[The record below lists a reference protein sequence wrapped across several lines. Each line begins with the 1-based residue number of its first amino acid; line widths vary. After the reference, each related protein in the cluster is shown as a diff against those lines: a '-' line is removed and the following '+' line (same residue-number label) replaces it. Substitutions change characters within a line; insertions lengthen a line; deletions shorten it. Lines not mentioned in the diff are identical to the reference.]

1 MTNPTPN
8 VVQGMHTGGAGP
20 FSAFCERGRGVG
32 VRPGLAV
39 EAAQE
44 GKSSQ
49 YSQRASQ
56 QLASVHMR
64 MFDGDSC
71 RGSGRSAW
79 GERQGAGCRA

>member
-1 MTNPTPN
+1 MVACLTSRSL
-8 VVQGMHTGGAGP
+8 
-20 FSAFCERGRGVG
+20 SAVG

-44 GKSSQ
+44 GKPGQ

-64 MFDGDSC
+64 MVEGDSC
-71 RGSGRSAW
+71 RGSGRGAW
-79 GERQGAGCRA
+79 GERQGQGAG